1 MEQQIIFIDE
11 ETIEPEDLESDLEE
25 VETYA
30 TENEAI

>member
-25 VETYA
+25 CKFLHIVGYL
-30 TENEAI
+30 